1 MNVQFVGTDIV
12 FLFVVYECLFCMEV
26 TFVAINVCC
35 DQCLLRSMF
44 VAINV
49 CYVRIYVCC
58 I

>member
-12 FLFVVYECLFCMEV
+12 FLFVVYECLFCMKV

-44 VAINV
+44 AMYVYMSVAYE
-49 CYVRIYVCC
+49 C
-58 I
+58 